1 MARDMRSFVRSWIT
15 PAAGYTPGASELTD
29 RPVVRLDWN
38 ESPYPLTPGAQAAMA
53 SFRNSNRY
61 PDYRQ
66 APLRK
71 ALGEYIGV
79 DPERI
84 VPGAGLDDV
93 FNTIAMLFL
102 EPGDDVVI
110 ADPTFGV
117 YRSLFALHGATIT
130 DVPLGP
136 PPGFALDAEGIVGA
150 VGEKTKL
157 VVLCNPNNPTG
168 HVIPREQIEYVVDNV
183 SCPVLIDEAY
193 AEFAGISHM
202 DLADRHD
209 HVIVLR
215 TLSKF
220 AGLAGL
226 RVGYGVF
233 PGTLLPYVAKVTP
246 AFANISLLS
255 AEIAIASLADLDL
268 LMAQRDQ
275 IVSERERVDAAL
287 NAANG
292 LTAYPSG
299 TNFILFATPLADS
312 RPILQGLAAR
322 DVFVRKPSHPG
333 LEHCLRVSI
342 GSAEENTAFL
352 DALSEVLAKN
362 VQQGSVA

>member
-1 MARDMRSFVRSWIT
+1 MSRPVTSFVRSWIT

-38 ESPYPLTPGAQAAMA
+38 ESPYPLTPKAQEALEN
-53 SFRNSNRY
+53 FPNSNRY

-66 APLRK
+66 MPLRE
-71 ALGEYIGV
+71 ALGAYIGV
-79 DPERI
+79 APERI

-93 FNTIAMLFL
+93 LNTIGMLFL
-102 EPGDDVVI
+102 EPGDEVI
-110 ADPTFGV
+110 IAEPTFGV
-117 YRSLFALHGATIT
+117 YRSLYALHGATIT
-130 DVPLGP
+130 SIPLGP
-136 PPGFALDAEGIVGA
+136 APDFALDAQGIVNA
-150 VGEKTKL
+150 VGERTK
-157 VVLCNPNNPTG
+157 VIVLCNPNNPTG
-168 HVIPREQIEYVVDNV
+168 HIIPRESIEQVVENV

-233 PGTLLPYVAKVTP
+233 PEALLPYLNRVMP
-246 AFANISLLS
+246 AFANISLLAS
-255 AEIAIASLADLDL
+255 EIAIAALQDLDL
-268 LMAQRDQ
+268 LQARRDEIAAQ
-275 IVSERERVDAAL
+275 RERVFLAL
-287 NAANG
+287 NEMDG
-292 LTAYPSG
+292 FTSYPSG
-299 TNFILFATPLADS
+299 TNFILFSTPLADS
-312 RPILQGLAAR
+312 TPILQGLANR
-322 DVFVRKPSHPG
+322 DVFIRKPGNAG

-342 GSAEENTAFL
+342 GTPDENTAFL
-352 DALSEVLAKN
+352 DALAAVMGELKE
-362 VQQGSVA
+362 GSQA

>member
-1 MARDMRSFVRSWIT
+1 MAKEITNYVRSWIT
-15 PAAGYTPGASELTD
+15 PASAYTPGASELTD

-38 ESPYPLTPGAQAAMA
+38 ESPYPLTPGAQEALE

-66 APLRK
+66 APLRA

-79 DPERI
+79 NPERI

-93 FNTIAMLFL
+93 LNTIAMLFI
-102 EPGDDVVI
+102 EPGDEVLI

-117 YRSLFALHGATIT
+117 YRSLYALHGATVT
-130 DVPLGP
+130 NVPLGP
-136 PPGFALDAEGIVGA
+136 APEFRLDAEGIVAA
-150 VGEKTKL
+150 VSDKTKMI
-157 VVLCNPNNPTG
+157 VLCNPNNPTG
-168 HVIPREQIEYVVDNV
+168 HIIPREDIEHVVTNV

-202 DLADRHD
+202 DLADTQD

-233 PGTLLPYVAKVTP
+233 PEALLPYLQRVTP
-246 AFANISLLS
+246 AFANISLLA
-255 AEIAIASLADLDL
+255 AEIATAALHDLDV
-268 LMAQRDQ
+268 LMQQRDQ
-275 IVSERERVDAAL
+275 IVAERDRVFNAL
-287 NAANG
+287 NSIEG

-312 RPILQGLAAR
+312 TPILRNLAEQ
-322 DVFVRKPSHPG
+322 DIFIRKPGNPG

-342 GSAEENTAFL
+342 GTPEENSAFL
-352 DALSEVLAKN
+352 AGLEAAMEN
-362 VQQGSVA
+362 VREGSRT

>member
-1 MARDMRSFVRSWIT
+1 MARDINTFVRSWIT

-38 ESPYPLTPGAQAAMA
+38 ESPYPLTPKAQAAMVG
-53 SFRNSNRY
+53 FRNTNRY

-66 APLRK
+66 EPLRK
-71 ALGEYIGV
+71 ALGGYIGV

-102 EPGDDVVI
+102 EPGDNVVI

-130 DVPLGP
+130 NVPLGP
-136 PPGFALDAEGIVGA
+136 APDFALDAEGIVAA
-150 VGEKTKL
+150 VGERTKL

-168 HVIPREQIEYVVDNV
+168 HIIPREQVEHVVANV
-183 SCPVLIDEAY
+183 SCAVLIDEAY

-202 DLADRHD
+202 DLADKHD

-233 PGTLLPYVAKVTP
+233 PEALMPYIARVTP

-255 AEIAIASLADLDL
+255 ADIAIAALADLDVL
-268 LMAQRDQ
+268 HAQRDQ
-275 IVSERERVDAAL
+275 IVRERERVYGAL
-287 NAANG
+287 NATDG

-312 RPILQGLAAR
+312 RPILKGLAER
-322 DVFVRKPSHPG
+322 DVFIRKPSNPG

-342 GSAEENTAFL
+342 GTAEENTAFL
-352 DALSEVLAKN
+352 GALTDVLAG